1 MSEAFLH
8 ESGCLSIRHLV
19 GLEGVPREDLE
30 RIFATAAWLRERLD
44 RVHEIPKSLAGTT
57 VVNMFFENSTRT
69 RLSFETAERGIGASI
84 LNFSAAVSST
94 AKGETLRDTARNIQ
108 ALGPTVTVVRH
119 ASAGVP
125 GFLTR
130 ETDAIVLNAGDGAHE
145 HPTQGL
151 LNAFTMMRHLGD
163 LVGRSVAIIGDIRHS
178 RVARSDI
185 WCLGTLGAKVRLY
198 GPTTLLPRD
207 PSAFGPWVSVA
218 KSLDEALEGVDAVML
233 LRIQHERQSSG
244 LLPSLREYRDAFGI
258 DELRLRRANPGA
270 LVLHPGPINRG
281 VEVSSQVAD
290 GAQSVILEQVRN
302 GVAIR
307 MAALHLLAGRNV
319 HV

>member
-8 ESGCLSIRHLV
+8 ASGCLSIRHLV

-30 RIFATAAWLRERLD
+30 RIFATATWLRERLD

-84 LNFSAAVSST
+84 LNFSAAISST
-94 AKGETLRDTARNIQ
+94 VKGETLRDTARNIQ

-125 GFLTR
+125 GFLAR

-151 LNAFTMMRHLGD
+151 LNAFTMRRHLGD
-163 LVGRSVAIIGDIRHS
+163 LAGRSVAIIGDIRHS

-233 LRIQHERQSSG
+233 LRIQHERQSAG

-258 DELRLRRANPGA
+258 DELRLQRANPGA

-290 GAQSVILEQVRN
+290 GTQSVILEQVRN

-307 MAALHLLAGRNV
+307 MAALHLLAGKNTNV
-319 HV
+319 

>member
-1 MSEAFLH
+1 MSEACLH
-8 ESGCLSIRHLV
+8 ESGCLSIRHLT
-19 GLEGVPREDLE
+19 GLEGVPRDDIE
-30 RIFATAAWLRERLD
+30 RIFATAAWMRQERDAGREVPRT
-44 RVHEIPKSLAGTT
+44 LAGVT

-69 RLSFETAERGIGASI
+69 RLSFETAERGVGATV
-84 LNFSAAVSST
+84 LNFSASVSST
-94 AKGETLRDTARNIQ
+94 AKGETLRDTARNIES
-108 ALGPTVTVVRH
+108 LGPTVIVVRH

-125 GFLTR
+125 GFLTKVTR
-130 ETDAIVLNAGDGAHE
+130 ATVLNAGDGAHA

-151 LNAFTMMRHLGD
+151 LNAFTLRRHLGD
-163 LVGRSVAIIGDIRHS
+163 LEGRSVAIIGDIRYS

-185 WCLGTLGAKVRLY
+185 WCLGTLGVKVRLF
-198 GPTTLLPRD
+198 GPATLMPRH
-207 PSAFGPWVSVA
+207 PEAFGPWVSVA
-218 KSLDEALEGVDAVML
+218 RSLGEALDGVDAVML

-258 DELRLRRANPGA
+258 DEERIRLANPGA

-281 VEVSSQVAD
+281 IEVSSQVAD
-290 GAQSVILEQVRN
+290 GPQSVVLEQVQN

-307 MAALHLLAGRNV
+307 MAVLHLLAGRKA